1 MSSKQFGM
9 VNLRRQVRLGR
20 VPHKYGFHVGDQDQ
34 PSDSTSDYHPE
45 SEAIL
50 DTRVVRPVEPVSPAD
65 VLDLNSE
72 YDLLYGTGFHC
83 STHLSMEVANRRLL
97 EAGFISGSYKIASLI
112 HPTFQENTRDRE
124 HLLSMIDEVE
134 QEANK
139 PDWDGDGAVPLEAG
153 TVAVARDLVGCF
165 PSLKELPD
173 ISASPRGEIDFDW
186 EIERRVSLTL
196 CVCRPPRHD
205 IVFLSTNGATEVRG
219 RAPWDGELPQ
229 PVRYCFEMMK
239 SYL

>member
-1 MSSKQFGM
+1 M
-9 VNLRRQVRLGR
+9 VNLPRQAR
-20 VPHKYGFHVGDQDQ
+20 VGYAPYKYILHLGDQDQ
-34 PSDSTSDYHPE
+34 SSDSTSDYHPDK
-45 SEAIL
+45 EAIL
-50 DTRVVRPVEPVSPAD
+50 DTRVVRSVEPVSPAD
-65 VLDLNSE
+65 VLDLNNE
-72 YDLLYGTGFHC
+72 YAMIHGTGFHC
-83 STHLSMEVANRRLL
+83 STHLSMEVAKRRLL
-97 EAGFISGSYKIASLI
+97 EPEFIPGSYKSASLI
-112 HPTFQENTRDRE
+112 HPTFQENTIVRE

-186 EIERRVSLTL
+186 EIERRVSLTI

-229 PVRYCFEMMK
+229 PVRCCFEMMK
-239 SYL
+239 GYL

>member
-9 VNLRRQVRLGR
+9 VNLRGQVRVGR
-20 VPHKYGFHVGDQDQ
+20 VPHKYRFHVGDQDQ

-45 SEAIL
+45 AEAIL
-50 DTRVVRPVEPVSPAD
+50 DTRVVRSVEPVSPAD

-72 YDLLYGTGFHC
+72 YDLIHGTGFHC
-83 STHLSMEVANRRLL
+83 STHLSMEVASRRLL
-97 EAGFISGSYKIASLI
+97 EAEFISGSYKIASSI

-124 HLLSMIDEVE
+124 HLLSMIDEVK

-165 PSLKELPD
+165 S
-173 ISASPRGEIDFDW
+173 
-186 EIERRVSLTL
+186 TL
-196 CVCRPPRHD
+196 R
-205 IVFLSTNGATEVRG
+205 
-219 RAPWDGELPQ
+219 
-229 PVRYCFEMMK
+229 
-239 SYL
+239 